1 MQPWLKKYTLFTQKE
16 ECPWKITWR
25 ALRNNVCVN
34 SAIWLIKIRLI
45 GYDKD
50 LSLISIAGLGFG
62 FELKQGFL
70 YYAHFSIGSDSDS
83 DPLIEMYVLG
93 TEICP

>member
-1 MQPWLKKYTLFTQKE
+1 MCKQCHL
-16 ECPWKITWR
+16 I
-25 ALRNNVCVN
+25 
-34 SAIWLIKIRLI
+34 IKIRLI

-93 TEICP
+93 TEICPLKWVQYPFGKGIRI